1 LRQLR
6 TIFPKDKKMRIG
18 QKETWIAY
26 ISSELVGCKINH
38 GQQLPTYQEM
48 LTKRIFESIIS
59 MTGSMSWEAISTC

>member
-1 LRQLR
+1 LRQLG

-48 LTKRIFESIIS
+48 LRKRFLNLL
-59 MTGSMSWEAISTC
+59 